1 MRMKVKIFP
10 SIVKGSVIAPPSKSY
25 THRAIVMGSLAESC
39 TIKFPLI
46 SADTK
51 ATINAC
57 RAIGAR
63 IKEGKNKLEIKGVQG
78 KPETPENVIDAM
90 NSGTTLRIMAAVCS
104 LAKGASVLTGDDS
117 LRKRPNTPLLAALE
131 DLGAAAF
138 STKGDGTAPL
148 VIKGRLKGGNTA
160 IDGSISSQFITALLI
175 ACPLAEKQTQI
186 KILGMLTSKPYIE
199 ITLEL
204 LEKASISIQT
214 DFTKFKI
221 PPNQSYKVKS
231 YLIPGD
237 FSSASYMLAA
247 GAVTNS
253 RVEVKNLYPSK
264 QGDVKILEILK
275 QMGSNIHWDKKAGI
289 ARVDGADKAGVE
301 IDANQFPDLVPTLAA
316 IAACAKGTTV
326 IYNVEHARYK
336 ETDRLHTIASE
347 LRKMGAKIDERRDG
361 LIVKSSKLKGTE
373 VTGYGD
379 HRIVMALAI
388 AALAAEG
395 PTIIDTAECID
406 VSYPSFFED
415 LKKLGAKV
423 EYLE

>member
-1 MRMKVKIFP
+1 MQMKVKIFP

-25 THRAIVMGSLAESC
+25 THRAIVMGSLAENC

-57 RAIGAR
+57 RAIGAS
-63 IKEGKNKLEIKGVQG
+63 IEEGKNKLEIKGIQG

-117 LRKRPNTPLLAALE
+117 LRKRPNIPLLAALE
-131 DLGAAAF
+131 DLGAVAF

-148 VIKGRLKGGNTA
+148 VIKGRLKGGSTA

-175 ACPLAEKQTQI
+175 ACPLAEKQTEI
-186 KILGMLTSKPYIE
+186 KIKGRLTSKPYIE

-289 ARVDGADKAGVE
+289 ARVDGADKMGVE

-347 LRKMGAKIDERRDG
+347 LKKMGGKIEERRDG
-361 LIVKSSKLKGTE
+361 LIVKTSKLKGTE

-395 PTIIDTAECID
+395 PTTIDTAECID

>member
-1 MRMKVKIFP
+1 MKIKIFP
-10 SIVKGSVIAPPSKSY
+10 STVKGSVIAPPSKSY
-25 THRAIVMGSLAESC
+25 THRAIVMGSLGERC
-39 TIKFPLI
+39 LIKYPLI

-57 RAIGAR
+57 RAIGAS
-63 IKEGKNKLEIKGVQG
+63 IKEKKTKLEIKGVQG
-78 KPETPENVIDAM
+78 KPKTPDNVIDAM

-104 LAKGASVLTGDDS
+104 LANGASVLTGDDS

-131 DLGAAAF
+131 DLGATAF

-148 VIKGRLKGGNTA
+148 VIKGRLKGGETA

-175 ACPLAEKQTQI
+175 ASPLAQKQTHI
-186 KILGMLTSKPYIE
+186 KIEGKLTSRPYVE

-204 LEKASISIQT
+204 LEKADINIQT
-214 DFTKFKI
+214 DFTKFKV
-221 PPNQSYKVKS
+221 PPEQSYKAKS

-247 GAVTNS
+247 GAITNS

-264 QGDVKILEILK
+264 QGDVRILEILK
-275 QMGSNIHWDKKAGI
+275 QMGSDIHWDKKAGI
-289 ARVDGADKAGVE
+289 ARVSGADRIGVE

-316 IAACAKGTTV
+316 ISTCAKGTTK
-326 IYNVEHARYK
+326 IFNVEHARYK

-347 LRKMGAKIDERRDG
+347 LKKMGAKIIERKDG
-361 LIVKSSKLKGTE
+361 LIVKTSKLRGAE
-373 VTGYGD
+373 VSGYHD

-388 AALAAEG
+388 AALAAES
-395 PTIIDTAECID
+395 PTTIDTAECID

-415 LKKLGAKV
+415 LRKLGARV

>member
-10 SIVKGSVIAPPSKSY
+10 STIKGSIIAPPSKSY
-25 THRAIVMGSLAESC
+25 THRAIVMGSLADRC
-39 TIKFPLI
+39 LIKYPLI

-57 RAIGAR
+57 RAIGAS
-63 IKEGKNKLEIKGVQG
+63 IEEKNGKLKIKGVQG
-78 KPETPENVIDAM
+78 KPETPDNVIDAM

-131 DLGAAAF
+131 DLGAVAF
-138 STKGDGTAPL
+138 STKSDGTAPL
-148 VIKGRLKGGNTA
+148 VIKGRLRGGSTA

-175 ACPLAEKQTQI
+175 ACPLAEEQTQLTI
-186 KILGMLTSKPYIE
+186 KGKLTSKPYVE

-204 LEKASISIQT
+204 LERANIRIHT
-214 DFTKFKI
+214 DFIKIKI
-221 PPNQSYKVKS
+221 PPKQSYEVKS
-231 YLIPGD
+231 YRIPGD

-247 GAVTNS
+247 GAITNS
-253 RVEVKNLYPSK
+253 SVEVKNLYPSK

-275 QMGSNIHWDKKAGI
+275 QMGSNIHWNKKTGI
-289 ARVDGADKAGVE
+289 ARVDGGDQKGVE

-316 IAACAKGTTV
+316 IAACAKGTTK

-336 ETDRLHTIASE
+336 ETDRLHTVASE
-347 LRKMGAKIDERRDG
+347 LKKMGAKIAERKDG
-361 LIVKSSKLKGTE
+361 LIIKSSKLKGAE
-373 VTGYGD
+373 VTGYYD

-395 PTIIDTAECID
+395 PTTIDTAECVD